1 MPRVNQAENA
11 ELFIEDRERER
22 HFDRLIWSMRVAR
35 DHAASAV
42 PEWEELRELASEIK
56 EHVLSNLAEYLEQF
70 EESARRNG
78 VQVHWANDAHDHNQI
93 VADIMAA
100 HGATELVKSKSMLTE
115 ECDTRRFLENRGIV
129 VTETDLGE
137 RIQQLD
143 HQPPAHITGP
153 AIQKT
158 KEDVA
163 ALFAR
168 TYGSDPNNRDEVYLA
183 QQMRNHTRPLIL
195 NAKVG
200 MTGANFAIADTG
212 AIVTVTNEGNADLSG
227 NVPKV
232 RICSL
237 GIEKVIPSNREL
249 AVFIRLL
256 SRSATGQAIS
266 QYTSHFRGPRHD
278 GEMHII
284 IVDNGRSE
292 RLAMEQFWPSLK
304 CIRCGACMN
313 TCPVYRR
320 SGGLSYG
327 STYMG
332 PIGIIMMPTFDI
344 HRYSELPFASTLNG
358 SCSNVCPVKINI
370 HEQIYAWR
378 GVMDQKH
385 QINLTKKAALKVAG
399 NVLSHPELYRVAT
412 ATTDAALKVLP
423 HFAIYNNLNAWGK
436 HREVPEAPKQT
447 FHQWFKKNRKVRK
460 ESSEGGVA

>member
-1 MPRVNQAENA
+1 MRPIDQAENA
-11 ELFIEDRERER
+11 ELFLEDHKHEQN
-22 HFDRLIWSMRVAR
+22 FDRILWMMRLAR
-35 DHAASAV
+35 DHAAAAV
-42 PEWEELRELASEIK
+42 PEWEQLRDLASAAK
-56 EHVLSNLAEYLEQF
+56 EHVLSHLAEYLQQF
-70 EESARRNG
+70 EESSKRNG
-78 VQVHWANDAHDHNQI
+78 VHVHWAADAHDHNQI
-93 VADIMAA
+93 VLDIMAK
-100 HGATELVKSKSMLTE
+100 HGATTLIKAKSMLTE
-115 ECDTRRFLENRGIV
+115 ECETRQFLETRGIL

-163 ALFAR
+163 AVFAR
-168 TYGSDPNNRDEVYLA
+168 NYGSDPNNTDEVYLA
-183 QQMRNHTRPLIL
+183 QQMRNHTRPLIDK
-195 NAKVG
+195 AEVG
-200 MTGANFAIADTG
+200 MTGANFAVAETG

-232 RICSL
+232 RICSF
-237 GIEKVIPSNREL
+237 GIEKVIPSNKEL

-266 QYTSHFRGPRHD
+266 QYTSHFRAPRKD
-278 GEMHII
+278 GEMHVV

-313 TCPVYRR
+313 TCPVFRR

-332 PIGIIMMPTFDI
+332 SIGIIMMPTFDI

-358 SCSNVCPVKINI
+358 SCTNVCPVKINI

-378 GVMDQKH
+378 GVMDQHH
-385 QINLTKKAALKVAG
+385 QVNLAKKAALKVAG
-399 NVLSHPELYRVAT
+399 KVMSRPELYRVAT
-412 ATTDAALKVLP
+412 TMVDDALKVLP
-423 HFAIYNNLNAWGK
+423 HFAIYNDLNAWGK
-436 HREVPEAPKQT
+436 HRDVPAAPKQT
-447 FHQWFKKNRKVRK
+447 FHQWYKENRLK
-460 ESSEGGVA
+460 EN

>member
-1 MPRVNQAENA
+1 MRPIDQAENA
-11 ELFIEDRERER
+11 ELFLEDHKHEQN
-22 HFDRLIWSMRVAR
+22 FDRILWMMRLAR
-35 DHAASAV
+35 DHAAAAV
-42 PEWEELRELASEIK
+42 PEWEQLRDLASAAK
-56 EHVLSNLAEYLEQF
+56 EHVLSHLAEYLQQF
-70 EESARRNG
+70 EESSKRNG
-78 VQVHWANDAHDHNQI
+78 VHVHWAADAHDHNQI
-93 VADIMAA
+93 VLDIMAK
-100 HGATELVKSKSMLTE
+100 HGATTLIKAKSMLTE
-115 ECDTRRFLENRGIV
+115 ECETRQFLETRGIL

-163 ALFAR
+163 AVFAR
-168 TYGSDPNNRDEVYLA
+168 NYGSDPNNTDEVYLA
-183 QQMRNHTRPLIL
+183 QQMRNHTRPLIDK
-195 NAKVG
+195 AEVG
-200 MTGANFAIADTG
+200 MTGANFAVAETG

-232 RICSL
+232 RICSF
-237 GIEKVIPSNREL
+237 GIEKVIPSNKEL

-266 QYTSHFRGPRHD
+266 QYTSHFRAPRKD
-278 GEMHII
+278 GEMHVV

-313 TCPVYRR
+313 TCPVFRR

-358 SCSNVCPVKINI
+358 SCTNVCPVKINI

-378 GVMDQKH
+378 GVMDQHH
-385 QINLTKKAALKVAG
+385 QVNLAKKAALKVAG
-399 NVLSHPELYRVAT
+399 KVMSRPELYRVAT
-412 ATTDAALKVLP
+412 TMVDDALKVLP
-423 HFAIYNNLNAWGK
+423 HFAIYNDLNAWGK
-436 HREVPEAPKQT
+436 HRDVPAAPKQT
-447 FHQWFKKNRKVRK
+447 FHQWYKENRLK
-460 ESSEGGVA
+460 

>member
-1 MPRVNQAENA
+1 MRPIDQAENA
-11 ELFIEDRERER
+11 ELFLEDHKHEQN
-22 HFDRLIWSMRVAR
+22 FDRILWMMRLAR
-35 DHAASAV
+35 DHAAAAV
-42 PEWEELRELASEIK
+42 PEWEQLRDLASAAK
-56 EHVLSNLAEYLEQF
+56 EHVLSHLAEYLEQF
-70 EESARRNG
+70 EESAKRNG
-78 VQVHWANDAHDHNQI
+78 VHVHWAADAHDHNQI
-93 VADIMAA
+93 VFDIMAK
-100 HGATELVKSKSMLTE
+100 HGATTLIKAKSMLTE
-115 ECDTRRFLENRGIV
+115 ECETRQFLETRGIL

-163 ALFAR
+163 AVFAR
-168 TYGSDPNNRDEVYLA
+168 NYGSDPNNTDEVYLA
-183 QQMRNHTRPLIL
+183 QQMRNHTRPLIEK
-195 NAKVG
+195 AEVG
-200 MTGANFAIADTG
+200 MTGANFAVAETG

-232 RICSL
+232 RICSF
-237 GIEKVIPSNREL
+237 GIEKVIPSNKEL

-266 QYTSHFRGPRHD
+266 QYTSHFRAPRKD
-278 GEMHII
+278 GEMHVV

-313 TCPVYRR
+313 TCPVFRR

-358 SCSNVCPVKINI
+358 SCTNVCPVKINI

-378 GVMDQKH
+378 GVMDQHH
-385 QINLTKKAALKVAG
+385 QVNLAKKAALKVAG
-399 NVLSHPELYRVAT
+399 KVMSRPELYRVAT
-412 ATTDAALKVLP
+412 TMVDDALKVLP
-423 HFAIYNNLNAWGK
+423 HFAIYNDLNAWGK
-436 HREVPEAPKQT
+436 HRDVPAAPKQT
-447 FHQWFKKNRKVRK
+447 FHQWYEENRLRKN
-460 ESSEGGVA
+460 

>member
-1 MPRVNQAENA
+1 MRPIDQAENA
-11 ELFIEDRERER
+11 ELFLDDRKHEQN
-22 HFDRLIWSMRVAR
+22 FDRILWMMRIAR
-35 DHAASAV
+35 DRAAAAV
-42 PEWEELRELASEIK
+42 PEWEQLRDLASATK
-56 EHVLSNLAEYLEQF
+56 EHVLSHLAEYLERF
-70 EESARRNG
+70 EENAKRNG
-78 VQVHWANDAHDHNQI
+78 VHVHWANDAHDHNQV
-93 VADIMAA
+93 VADIMAK
-100 HGATELVKSKSMLTE
+100 HGATTLIKSKSMLTE
-115 ECDTRRFLENRGIV
+115 ECDTRPFLETRGIL

-163 ALFAR
+163 AVFAR
-168 TYGSDPNNRDEVYLA
+168 NYGSDPQNTDEVYLA
-183 QQMRNHTRPLIL
+183 QQMRNHTRPLIEK
-195 NAKVG
+195 AEVG

-212 AIVTVTNEGNADLSG
+212 AIVTVTNEGNADLSA

-232 RICSL
+232 RICSV
-237 GIEKVIPSNREL
+237 GIEKIIPSNKEL
-249 AVFIRLL
+249 ALFVRLL
-256 SRSATGQAIS
+256 SRSATGQTIS
-266 QYTSHFRGPRHD
+266 QYTSHFRGPRKG

-313 TCPVYRR
+313 TCPVFRR

-332 PIGIIMMPTFDI
+332 PIGIIMMPTVDI

-358 SCSNVCPVKINI
+358 SCTNVCPVEINI

-378 GVMDQKH
+378 GVMDQH
-385 QINLTKKAALKVAG
+385 RQVNLTKKVALTVAG
-399 NVLSHPELYRVAT
+399 KVLSNPELYRVAT
-412 ATTDAALKVLP
+412 TAVDDALKVLP
-423 HFAIYNNLNAWGK
+423 HFAIYNDLNAWGK
-436 HREVPEAPKQT
+436 HRNLPDAPKQT
-447 FHQWFKKNRKVRK
+447 FHSWYKENRLRQN
-460 ESSEGGVA
+460 

>member
-1 MPRVNQAENA
+1 MHRVNQAENA
-11 ELFIEDRERER
+11 ELFIEDREHER
-22 HFDRLIWSMRVAR
+22 HFDRLIWAMRVAR
-35 DHAASAV
+35 DRAAEAV
-42 PEWEELRELASEIK
+42 PEWEELRELASETK
-56 EHVLSNLAEYLEQF
+56 EHVLSHLAEYLEQF
-70 EESARRNG
+70 EESAKRNG

-93 VADIMAA
+93 VADIMAK
-100 HGATELVKSKSMLTE
+100 HGATALIKSKSMLTE
-115 ECDTRRFLENRGIV
+115 ECDMRRFLENRGIL

-143 HQPPAHITGP
+143 HQPPAHIVGP
-153 AIQKT
+153 AIQKSN
-158 KEDVA
+158 KDVA
-163 ALFAR
+163 EVFAR
-168 TYGSDPNNRDEVYLA
+168 NYGSDPNNTDEVYLA
-183 QQMRNHTRPLIL
+183 QQMRNHTRPLIE
-195 NAKVG
+195 NAAVG

-232 RICSL
+232 RICSF
-237 GIEKVIPSNREL
+237 GMEKVIPSNREL

-256 SRSATGQAIS
+256 SRSATGQLIS
-266 QYTSHFRGPRHD
+266 QYTSHFRGPRKD
-278 GEMHII
+278 GEMHVI

-292 RLAMEQFWPSLK
+292 RLGMEQFWPSLK

-332 PIGIIMMPTFDI
+332 PIGIIMMPIFDL
-344 HRYSELPFASTLNG
+344 HRFSELPFASTLNG

-399 NVLSHPELYRVAT
+399 NVLSHPELYEI
-412 ATTDAALKVLP
+412 ATTMADAALKMLP
-423 HFAIYNNLNAWGK
+423 HFAIYNDLNAWGK
-436 HREVPEAPKQT
+436 HREVPEPPKQT
-447 FHQWFKKNRKVRK
+447 FHQWYKRNRLK
-460 ESSEGGVA
+460 EA

>member
-1 MPRVNQAENA
+1 MRPIDQAENA
-11 ELFIEDRERER
+11 ELFLEDHKHEQN
-22 HFDRLIWSMRVAR
+22 FDRILWMMRLAR
-35 DHAASAV
+35 DHAAAAV
-42 PEWEELRELASEIK
+42 PEWEQLRDLASAAK
-56 EHVLSNLAEYLEQF
+56 EHVLSHLAEYLQQF
-70 EESARRNG
+70 EESAKQNG
-78 VQVHWANDAHDHNQI
+78 VHVHWAADAHDHNQI
-93 VADIMAA
+93 VLDIMAK
-100 HGATELVKSKSMLTE
+100 HGATTLIKAKSMLTE
-115 ECDTRRFLENRGIV
+115 ECETRQFLETRGIL

-163 ALFAR
+163 AVFAR
-168 TYGSDPNNRDEVYLA
+168 NYGSDPNNTDEVYLA
-183 QQMRNHTRPLIL
+183 QQMRNHTRPLIDK
-195 NAKVG
+195 AEVG
-200 MTGANFAIADTG
+200 MTGANFAVAETG

-232 RICSL
+232 RICSF
-237 GIEKVIPSNREL
+237 GIEKVIPSNKEL

-266 QYTSHFRGPRHD
+266 QYTSHFRAPRKD
-278 GEMHII
+278 GEMHVV

-313 TCPVYRR
+313 TCPVFRR

-332 PIGIIMMPTFDI
+332 SIGIIMMPTFDI

-358 SCSNVCPVKINI
+358 SCTNVCPVKINI

-378 GVMDQKH
+378 GVMDQHH
-385 QINLTKKAALKVAG
+385 QVNLAKKAALKVAG
-399 NVLSHPELYRVAT
+399 KVMSRPELYRVAT
-412 ATTDAALKVLP
+412 TMVDDALKVLP
-423 HFAIYNNLNAWGK
+423 HFAIYNDLNAWGK
-436 HREVPEAPKQT
+436 HRDVPAAPKQT
-447 FHQWFKKNRKVRK
+447 FHQWYKENRLK
-460 ESSEGGVA
+460 EN

>member
-1 MPRVNQAENA
+1 MRPIDQAENA
-11 ELFIEDRERER
+11 ELFLEDHKHEQN
-22 HFDRLIWSMRVAR
+22 FDRILWMMRLAR
-35 DHAASAV
+35 DHAAAAV
-42 PEWEELRELASEIK
+42 PEWEQLRDLASAAK
-56 EHVLSNLAEYLEQF
+56 EHVLSHLAEYLQQF
-70 EESARRNG
+70 EESSKRNG
-78 VQVHWANDAHDHNQI
+78 VHVHWAADAHDHNQI
-93 VADIMAA
+93 VLDIMAK
-100 HGATELVKSKSMLTE
+100 HGATTLIKAKSMLTE
-115 ECDTRRFLENRGIV
+115 ECETRQFLETRGIL

-163 ALFAR
+163 AVFAR
-168 TYGSDPNNRDEVYLA
+168 NYGSDPNNTDEVYLA
-183 QQMRNHTRPLIL
+183 QQMRNHTRPLIDK
-195 NAKVG
+195 AEVG
-200 MTGANFAIADTG
+200 MTGANFAVAETG

-232 RICSL
+232 RICSF
-237 GIEKVIPSNREL
+237 GIEKVIPSNKEL

-266 QYTSHFRGPRHD
+266 QYTSHFRAPRKD
-278 GEMHII
+278 GEMHVV

-313 TCPVYRR
+313 TCPVFRR

-358 SCSNVCPVKINI
+358 SCTNVCPVKINI

-378 GVMDQKH
+378 GVMDQHH
-385 QINLTKKAALKVAG
+385 QVNLAKKAALKVAG
-399 NVLSHPELYRVAT
+399 KVMSRPELYRVAT
-412 ATTDAALKVLP
+412 TMVDDALKVLP
-423 HFAIYNNLNAWGK
+423 HFAIYNDLNAWGK
-436 HREVPEAPKQT
+436 HRDVPAAPKQT
-447 FHQWFKKNRKVRK
+447 FHQWYKENRLK
-460 ESSEGGVA
+460 EN

>member
-1 MPRVNQAENA
+1 MRPIDQAENA
-11 ELFIEDRERER
+11 ELFIEDREHE
-22 HFDRLIWSMRVAR
+22 HNFDRLLWAMRVAR
-35 DHAASAV
+35 DRAAAAV
-42 PEWEELRELASEIK
+42 PEWEQLRDLASRTK
-56 EHVLSNLAEYLEQF
+56 EHVLSHLAQYLEQF
-70 EESARRNG
+70 EESAKANG
-78 VQVHWANDAHDHNQI
+78 VHVHWANDAHDHNQI
-93 VADIMAA
+93 VADIMAKY
-100 HGATELVKSKSMLTE
+100 GATTLIKSKSMLTE
-115 ECDTRRFLENRGIV
+115 ECDTRRFLENRGIL

-143 HQPPAHITGP
+143 HQPPAHIVGP

-168 TYGSDPNNRDEVYLA
+168 EYGSDPNNTDEVYLA
-183 QQMRNHTRPLIL
+183 QQMRNHTRPLIE
-195 NAKVG
+195 NAAVG

-212 AIVTVTNEGNADLSG
+212 AIVVVTNEGNADLCG

-237 GIEKVIPSNREL
+237 GIEKILPSNKEL
-249 AVFIRLL
+249 ALFVRLL
-256 SRSATGQAIS
+256 SRSATGQSIS
-266 QYTSHFRGPRHD
+266 QYTSHFRGPRKD
-278 GEMHII
+278 GEMHVI

-292 RLAMEQFWPSLK
+292 RLGMEQFWPSLK

-313 TCPVYRR
+313 TCPVFRR

-344 HRYSELPFASTLNG
+344 HRCSELPFASTLNG
-358 SCSNVCPVKINI
+358 SCTNVCPVKINI

-385 QINLTKKAALKVAG
+385 QVNLTKKAALKVAG
-399 NVLSHPELYRVAT
+399 KVLSRPALYQI
-412 ATTDAALKVLP
+412 ATTMVDAALKVLP
-423 HFAIYNNLNAWGK
+423 HFAIYNDLNAWGK
-436 HREVPEAPKQT
+436 RRDVPEPPNQT
-447 FHQWFKKNRKVRK
+447 FHQWYKAHRSK
-460 ESSEGGVA
+460 EN

>member
-1 MPRVNQAENA
+1 MEPVNQAENA
-11 ELFIEDRERER
+11 KLFVEDREHER
-22 HFDRLIWSMRVAR
+22 HFDRLIWAMRVAR
-35 DHAASAV
+35 DRAAAAV
-42 PEWEELRELASEIK
+42 PEWEQLRDLASETK
-56 EHVLSNLAEYLEQF
+56 EHVLSHLAEYLEQF
-70 EESARRNG
+70 EESAKRNG
-78 VQVHWANDAHDHNQI
+78 VHVHWANDAHDHNQI
-93 VADIMAA
+93 VADIMAK
-100 HGATELVKSKSMLTE
+100 HGARTLIKSKSMLTE
-115 ECDTRRFLENRGIV
+115 ECDTRRFLQTRGIV

-143 HQPPAHITGP
+143 DQPPAHIIGP
-153 AIQKT
+153 AIQKS

-168 TYGSDPNNRDEVYLA
+168 TYGSDPNKTDEVYLA
-183 QQMRNHTRPLIL
+183 QQMRNHTRPLIEK
-195 NAKVG
+195 ADVG

-212 AIVTVTNEGNADLSG
+212 AIVVVTNEGNADLSG

-237 GIEKVIPSNREL
+237 GIEKILPSNKEL

-256 SRSATGQAIS
+256 SRSATGQPIS
-266 QYTSHFRGPRHD
+266 QYTSHFRGPRKD
-278 GEMHII
+278 GEMHVI

-292 RLAMEQFWPSLK
+292 RLGMEQFWPSLK

-385 QINLTKKAALKVAG
+385 QINLTKKAALKAAG
-399 NVLSHPELYRVAT
+399 NILSHPELYQIAT
-412 ATTDAALKVLP
+412 AMADAALKVLP
-423 HFAIYNNLNAWGK
+423 HFAIYNDLNAWGK
-436 HREVPEAPKQT
+436 HRELPEPPKQT
-447 FHQWFKKNRKVRK
+447 FHQWYRHHRLK
-460 ESSEGGVA
+460 ET